1 MTQTLIPSTAI
12 EVVEQIEA
20 GLFPTQSTDN
30 LQFFNKFPDG
40 TYVIKDGATIQV
52 REEEVDLEF
61 VQRIVNKRTPK
72 HIKKKVIVYFKNDVY
87 DPATTDLNFINGD
100 LSLFNYSWASYFKD
114 IDIVIHLADIVA
126 GIGFVFSNE
135 SYVFRTNLLINSN
148 VTKAVFDYKP
158 KRYIYVGTA
167 CSFPRSLQ
175 LSINSKP
182 LVEEDQF
189 PASPESG
196 YGWSKLMGEIECGYL
211 SKEGITDTVILSLH
225 NVYGRYCDLSPST
238 SQVIPSLCQKAIS
251 SLSDNKIINIW
262 GDGNQGRA
270 FVHAREVVSSIKRA
284 FLKGENKGVIQI
296 GPEKCTTINE
306 IANIIINYI
315 DSSIKIE
322 YDLSK
327 PVGDVGRRANFE
339 KAKSL
344 LEWQPFV
351 QIDEGLK
358 DLLDWILKINS

>member
-1 MTQTLIPSTAI
+1 MKIIITGCAGMIGCYLTSELLVSYPSKEGHEI
-12 EVVEQIEA
+12 I
-20 GLFPTQSTDN
+20 GIDN
-30 LQFFNKFPDG
+30 LSRGKLRNLQEACGDKFDDLIF
-40 TYVIKDGATIQV
+40 IKADLTIFDEKWV
-52 REEEVDLEF
+52 
-61 VQRIVNKRTPK
+61 
-72 HIKKKVIVYFKNDVY
+72 KNFY
-87 DPATTDLNFINGD
+87 E
-100 LSLFNYSWASYFKD
+100 S
-114 IDIVIHLADIVA
+114 DIVIHLADVVA
-126 GIGFVFSNE
+126 GIGYVFDNE

-148 VTKAVFDYKP
+148 LTKAIYESKP
-158 KRYIYVGTA
+158 TRYIYVGTA
-167 CSFPRSLQ
+167 CSFPKKLQ
-175 LSINSKP
+175 LSVSSRP

-189 PASPESG
+189 PAEPESG

-211 SKEGITDTVILSLH
+211 SNEGITDTVILSLH

-238 SQVIPSLCQKAIS
+238 SQVIPSLCKKAIS
-251 SLSDNKIINIW
+251 SLSDNKVINIW

-327 PVGDVGRRANFE
+327 PVGDVGRRANFG
-339 KAKSL
+339 KAKLL
-344 LEWQPFV
+344 LEWEPFV

-358 DLLDWILKINS
+358 DLLDWIVKINS